1 MDSLRR
7 EINHDLKQCLYV
19 ENCDQLEAFEDK
31 LLKNPEFGADAY
43 NADHLWH
50 KTVNGMHSRI
60 LFISKGDFLTGR
72 IHKAPYIDILVS
84 GKVIVRSF
92 MEDGSEEPAEVHIGP
107 KFFEGRE
114 GRKRVLEA
122 IEDCVWITVDRTEHT
137 EIEDIKREVVFMKM
151 DEYRKHANIIAPKSD
166 YESLLEEFNL
176 TEAFMWEKS
185 NSEDVV
191 ETPSNFELRPS
202 PVHGLGMFA
211 TKDIESGEFIGK
223 ARENGV
229 KTFLGRYVNHAKEN
243 NGVITS
249 GTWGVYATKNISIGQ
264 ELLFNYRDTM
274 GYKRGKS

>member
-1 MDSLRR
+1 MESINLLEKMDSLRR

-19 ENCDQLEAFEDK
+19 ENCDQLESFEDK

-122 IEDCVWITVDRTEHT
+122 MEDCVWITVDRTEHS

-151 DEYRKHANIIAPKSD
+151 HEYRKAS
-166 YESLLEEFNL
+166 NL
-176 TEAFMWEKS
+176 
-185 NSEDVV
+185 
-191 ETPSNFELRPS
+191 
-202 PVHGLGMFA
+202 
-211 TKDIESGEFIGK
+211 IEVGK
-223 ARENGV
+223 
-229 KTFLGRYVNHAKEN
+229 
-243 NGVITS
+243 
-249 GTWGVYATKNISIGQ
+249 
-264 ELLFNYRDTM
+264 
-274 GYKRGKS
+274 